1 MPKTLIMEKPEIF
14 LRHTAD
20 WRFIGQ
26 DVIEMRPGELWLF
39 TRYGRP
45 PTHFAGNMG
54 QFTDPVILKSRDGG
68 RTWGEPTPMGLPWS
82 IDGFMSDGGTSVFRT
97 RSGKVL
103 FISHRNGSKYRHCGS
118 HGLAAIS
125 ESADDGRT
133 WSPARLLTDEPEDIQ
148 YLMNQRLIQLT
159 SGRLVLPTCARDPRI
174 PLEKFGEG
182 AHPTVGLC
190 YLSDDD
196 GRTWR
201 RSRGQV
207 QQMTD
212 RGVQEPVVGE
222 YAPNRLV
229 MIYRSGLGFHQASFS
244 DDGGDTWSAP
254 EDTPLTAACSPLTM
268 TKLADAH
275 STGSGQGR
283 LFLVYN
289 HAVPLFKESY
299 YPRNPLVYATSC
311 DGRTWSEPV
320 LIDDQPDH
328 QQLIY
333 PSITPTQD
341 GLLVVY
347 CAHYDA
353 GDGGFRFPEDS
364 WKTGGGKRAVV
375 AYPK

>member
-1 MPKTLIMEKPEIF
+1 MQQAKLILKPEIF
-14 LRHTAD
+14 LCHAAGQT
-20 WRFIGQ
+20 FIGQ
-26 DVIEMRPGELWLF
+26 DVIAMRPGELWLF

-45 PTHFAGNMG
+45 PTHFAGNVG
-54 QFTDPVILKSRDGG
+54 QYTDPVLLKSRDGG
-68 RTWGEPTPMGLPWS
+68 RTWGEPTPMGLPWP

-125 ESADDGRT
+125 ESTDDGWT
-133 WSPARLLTDEPEDIQ
+133 WSPARLLMDEPEDIQ
-148 YLMNQRLIQLT
+148 YLMNQRVIQLA
-159 SGRLVLPTCARDPRI
+159 SGRLVVPTCARDPRI

-229 MIYRSGLGFHQASFS
+229 MIYRSGLGCHQVSFS
-244 DDGGDTWSAP
+244 DDGGETWSAP
-254 EDTPLTAACSPLTM
+254 EDTALTAACSPLTM
-268 TKLADAH
+268 TKLAD
-275 STGSGQGR
+275 GR

-289 HAVPLFKESY
+289 HATPLFKECY
-299 YPRNPLVYATSC
+299 YPRNPLVYAVSADGGRSWSAPVIVDDEGVALVAGQHLQHIYPAACFTGEGILLVYSTHYADP
-311 DGRTWSEPV
+311 DGRFGGGG
-320 LIDDQPDH
+320 PDAWR
-328 QQLIY
+328 I
-333 PSITPTQD
+333 
-341 GLLVVY
+341 
-347 CAHYDA
+347 
-353 GDGGFRFPEDS
+353 
-364 WKTGGGKRAVV
+364 GGGKRCILT
-375 AYPK
+375 YPD

>member
-1 MPKTLIMEKPEIF
+1 MEQAELIKKPEMF
-14 LRHTAD
+14 HRHMAAQC
-20 WRFIGQ
+20 FIGQ
-26 DVIEMRPGELWLF
+26 DAIEMRPGELWLF

-54 QFTDPVILKSRDGG
+54 QYTNPVILKSRDGG
-68 RTWGEPTPMGLPWS
+68 RTWGEPVPMGLPWS
-82 IDGFMSDGGTSVFRT
+82 IDGFMSDGGTSVFHT

-125 ESADDGRT
+125 ESVDNGRT

-148 YLMNQRLIQLT
+148 YLMNQRLIQLA
-159 SGRLVLPTCARDPRI
+159 SGRLVLPTSARDPRI
-174 PLEKFGEG
+174 PIEKFGEG
-182 AHPTVGLC
+182 VHPTVGLC

-196 GRTWR
+196 GLIWR
-201 RSRGQV
+201 RSLGQV

-229 MIYRSGLGFHQASFS
+229 MIYRSGLGCHQASFS
-244 DDGGDTWSAP
+244 EDGGETWSAP

-268 TKLADAH
+268 TKLAD
-275 STGSGQGR
+275 GR

-299 YPRNPLVYATSC
+299 YPRNPLVYATSR
-311 DGRTWSEPV
+311 DGRTWSAPV
-320 LIDDQPDH
+320 LIDDQPG

-333 PSITPTQD
+333 PSITPTTE

-353 GDGGFRFPEDS
+353 GDGGFSFPPDA
-364 WKTGGGKRAVV
+364 WKTGGGRRAVV
-375 AYPK
+375 AYPEDKP